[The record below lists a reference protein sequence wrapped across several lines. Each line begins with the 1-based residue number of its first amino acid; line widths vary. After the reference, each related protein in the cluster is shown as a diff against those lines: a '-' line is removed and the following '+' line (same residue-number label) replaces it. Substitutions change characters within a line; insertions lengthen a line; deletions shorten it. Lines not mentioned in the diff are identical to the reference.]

1 MFDALRGFTSTWR
14 PMHLENS
21 LYYEQYFT
29 QHQSR
34 TAIYETRAQDAAVST
49 VTNDCVLPAI
59 IT

>member
-1 MFDALRGFTSTWR
+1 
-14 PMHLENS
+14 MHLENS

-29 QHQSR
+29 QQQSR